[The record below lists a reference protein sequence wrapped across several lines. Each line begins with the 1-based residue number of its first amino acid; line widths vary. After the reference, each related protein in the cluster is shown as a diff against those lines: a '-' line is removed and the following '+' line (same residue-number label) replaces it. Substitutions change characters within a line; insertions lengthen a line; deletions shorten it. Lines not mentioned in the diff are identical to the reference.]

1 MSPGSSTESYPA
13 FARIGLREN
22 PGKNLNQITCPDRD
36 SNPGHLVSQPD
47 ALTVTPQ
54 LLEDILF
61 IDSNF
66 KIVSKSIILLESSK
80 LQLSEVL
87 NIVDKVSQTV
97 IQNNNSLIS
106 EKVKSSQSV
115 LCSSE
120 ASFETGVRLECVRSC
135 EHPGQ
140 WTVAGS
146 PEFECS
152 GPQLGDLSS
161 KFSGLSLKIET
172 VTLNSV
178 SILET
183 LNSVLEHVKNLENEV
198 AYLKSENAALKLQ
211 VSEIITSN
219 SNCSKSG
226 GYRERPSA
234 KLYST
239 AVQPAQKKISADPAR
254 SAVVELPVASRAVDH
269 VPAVSTVSSPAVTE
283 IVDSLPDGFQ
293 VVTHKRRK
301 REPRVGTRNATGI
314 EMAPERAKT
323 KSLFVSR
330 FGPNVS
336 ISNIKDSLTQQST
349 LANQININF
358 LKGSTLGPL
367 LFLLFIDDICKPI
380 CSHYLLFA
388 DDLKIFR
395 KINSLADCHLLQ
407 NDIHAIQRWSD
418 YNAFADDLA
427 ILSHD
432 VITVEKQIELLKEK
446 KERENKRNRG
456 ENRSSDILRKKKT
469 IRYLEIPKYMETK

>member
-1 MSPGSSTESYPA
+1 MSVRSSAHCDCYTSDQCMAPSGDFCPICNAA
-13 FARIGLREN
+13 FYGRQKFLRCSGCCGLRY
-22 PGKNLNQITCPDRD
+22 
-36 SNPGHLVSQPD
+36 HLVCLKFGEPEYEIFMKTGCSTYLCQACTNAMKSRQGD
-47 ALTVTPQ
+47 STPVRSIHGGVGDGASKPVQ
-54 LLEDILF
+54 EDT
-61 IDSNF
+61 SPVKAGTGAVKK
-66 KIVSKSIILLESSK
+66 KIISPTRELNLPE
-80 LQLSEVL
+80 LQS
-87 NIVDKVSQTV
+87 T
-97 IQNNNSLIS
+97 NSL
-106 EKVKSSQSV
+106 SV
-115 LCSSE
+115 
-120 ASFETGVRLECVRSC
+120 
-135 EHPGQ
+135 Q
-140 WTVAGS
+140 
-146 PEFECS
+146 
-152 GPQLGDLSS
+152 
-161 KFSGLSLKIET
+161 IET
-172 VTLNSV
+172 VRLNSV

-254 SAVVELPVASRAVDH
+254 PAVVELPVASRAVDH

-358 LKGSTLGPL
+358 LKVTKLKTKFQTYSSFHILVEERDFEAINNPNVWPEGCLIAPFYGKL
-367 LFLLFIDDICKPI
+367 KPEQ
-380 CSHYLLFA
+380 HFDFA
-388 DDLKIFR
+388 TPVV
-395 KINSLADCHLLQ
+395 S
-407 NDIHAIQRWSD
+407 NDTQG
-418 YNAFADDLA
+418 
-427 ILSHD
+427 
-432 VITVEKQIELLKEK
+432 T
-446 KERENKRNRG
+446 
-456 ENRSSDILRKKKT
+456 SS
-469 IRYLEIPKYMETK
+469 